1 MKITPAISRLINLGL
16 VEPTD
21 SRQRIIPT
29 ELAKRELR
37 ALLRRRNNPSY
48 WHGVLSTY
56 ALLSETEL
64 LEQHADIVDRKLR
77 RMRR

>member
-16 VEPTD
+16 VEPID

-37 ALLRRRNNPSY
+37 ALLRDPTGTAISY
-48 WHGVLSTY
+48 AAGLATLAIL
-56 ALLSETEL
+56 ALM
-64 LEQHADIVDRKLR
+64 IWKP
-77 RMRR
+77 